1 MTCTFVLVRTGR
13 SEHGSRRTSY
23 RNRPRN
29 GTISTICAYEWDD
42 VDAGVLCR
50 YLNLSQTGH
59 AETLPRNYVYNRSVF
74 GVYCMG
80 YETVPNDCPVDDY
93 DNSNGQCSYLDDAAV
108 RCGPASNGSGMLSF
122 ICKRHSGSMSY
133 SSYSS
138 FYELFDILF

>member
-1 MTCTFVLVRTGR
+1 MDHDGRVIVTDHVTGQ
-13 SEHGSRRTSY
+13 
-23 RNRPRN
+23 
-29 GTISTICAYEWDD
+29 ISTICAYEWDD

-122 ICKRHSGSMSY
+122 HLQKTFGVN
-133 SSYSS
+133 
-138 FYELFDILF
+138 ELFELFVIL